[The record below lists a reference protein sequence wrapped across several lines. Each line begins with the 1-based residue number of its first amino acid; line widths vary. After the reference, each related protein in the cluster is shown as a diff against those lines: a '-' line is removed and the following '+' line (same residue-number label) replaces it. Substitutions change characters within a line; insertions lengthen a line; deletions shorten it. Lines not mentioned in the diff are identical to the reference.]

1 MKQII
6 RLTESDLHRL
16 VKESVK
22 SILKESGK
30 GLGYGLPDAE
40 KKALRTK
47 MGGFKPGEEWSEI
60 EVDYGSGPFKKS
72 YKEKI
77 SPEQVRQNAH
87 KKARGKG
94 KPLARSQKYVKHSK
108 MADEGEYDHNDYDEY
123 VENYL
128 CDKYNGTPVYNSAFG
143 EYIAVPVE
151 DRWQGTWD
159 MVQDFKKY
167 GYGWYETM
175 PFRSIEYDLEDEF
188 DPDMDYMAFVKGK
201 SSAYNEGGRNPNT
214 GRIDFTPQ
222 SSKLGKTPKIGTSE
236 FMKQNG
242 QQ

>member
-1 MKQII
+1 M
-6 RLTESDLHRL
+6 
-16 VKESVK
+16 
-22 SILKESGK
+22 
-30 GLGYGLPDAE
+30 
-40 KKALRTK
+40 
-47 MGGFKPGEEWSEI
+47 
-60 EVDYGSGPFKKS
+60 
-72 YKEKI
+72 
-77 SPEQVRQNAH
+77 RQKAH
-87 KKARGKG
+87 KAARGKE
-94 KPLARSQKYVKHSK
+94 KPLAKSQKYVRHRFP
-108 MADEGEYDHNDYDEY
+108 DEGEYDHNDYDEY

-128 CDKYNGTPVYNSAFG
+128 CDKYNGTPAYNSVFG

-175 PFRSIEYDLEDEF
+175 PFESIEYDLEDEF

-201 SSAYNEGGRNPNT
+201 SSTYNEGGRNPNT